1 MACCGQK
8 REQMRS
14 QTIPVRQANEPA
26 KPVGF
31 AQVPT
36 LERGIPFQYV
46 GKTAL
51 TAVSPTSG
59 RQYRFGHPGAI
70 VEVDPRDRAS
80 LANIPSLRQI

>member
-1 MACCGQK
+1 MI
-8 REQMRS
+8 S
-14 QTIPVRQANEPA
+14 QAIPVRQTNEPV

-31 AQVPT
+31 AQVPIQ
-36 LERGIPFQYV
+36 ERGVPFQYV

>member
-1 MACCGQK
+1 
-8 REQMRS
+8 MRS
-14 QTIPVRQANEPA
+14 QAIPARQANEPTNL
-26 KPVGF
+26 VGF
-31 AQVPT
+31 ARVPIQ
-36 LERGIPFQYV
+36 ERGIPFQYV

>member
-8 REQMRS
+8 RQQMIS
-14 QTIPVRQANEPA
+14 QAIPVRQTNEPV

-31 AQVPT
+31 AQVPIQ
-36 LERGIPFQYV
+36 ERGVPFQYV

-80 LANIPSLRQI
+80 LANIPSLREI